1 MNFRMDAFEAYKE
14 YIALKLHF
22 TSDYDYFKY
31 NGKTHVTPKSFN
43 DRKDKYHFKR
53 LVRKYED
60 ATIREYFVA
69 NLVNNKQWVGD
80 MDLATY
86 SQWQARTQSIEYIFQ
101 NDAENLLTQTENFDI
116 IFNSDKGNHPKLVKA
131 YLGKKISLETL
142 VVFEKLLHYRKRFD
156 KEIKDAII
164 WPNVSKLIEKYEPF
178 IEADLS
184 RCKKLLIEKVGEL
197 RDE

>member
-14 YIALKLHF
+14 YVALKLHF

-31 NGKTHVTPKSFN
+31 NGKTSVTPKSFN
-43 DRKDKYHFKR
+43 DRKDKYLFKK
-53 LVRKYED
+53 LGRKYEE
-60 ATIREYFVA
+60 TIIKEYFVA
-69 NLVNNKQWVGD
+69 NMIANKQWIGD

-86 SQWQARTQSIEYIFQ
+86 SLWQARTQSIEYIFQ
-101 NDAENLLTQTENFDI
+101 NDAENLLTTAQNFDI

-142 VVFEKLLHYRKRFD
+142 VVFEKLLQYRKRFD
-156 KEIKDAII
+156 KEIRDTII
-164 WPNVSKLIEKYEPF
+164 WPNVSKLIKKYEPF
-178 IEADLS
+178 VEADLS

>member
-31 NGKTHVTPKSFN
+31 NGKTNVTPKSFN

>member
-31 NGKTHVTPKSFN
+31 NGKTNVTPKSFN

-53 LVRKYED
+53 LVTKYED
-60 ATIREYFVA
+60 STIREYFVA
-69 NLVNNKQWVGD
+69 NLVNNKQWVGE

-86 SQWQARTQSIEYIFQ
+86 RQWQARTQSIEYIFQ

>member
-14 YIALKLHF
+14 YVALKLHF

-31 NGKTHVTPKSFN
+31 NGKTSVTPKSFN
-43 DRKDKYHFKR
+43 DRKDKYLFKK
-53 LVRKYED
+53 LGRKYEE
-60 ATIREYFVA
+60 TIIKEYFVA
-69 NLVNNKQWVGD
+69 NFTANKLWIGD

-86 SQWQARTQSIEYIFQ
+86 SLWQARIQSIEYVFQ
-101 NDAENLLTQTENFDI
+101 NETENLLTQVEKPDI
-116 IFNSDKGNHPKLVKA
+116 IFNCDKGNHPKLVKA

-142 VVFEKLLHYRKRFD
+142 VIFEKLFHYRKRFD

-178 IEADLS
+178 IEADLG

>member
-1 MNFRMDAFEAYKE
+1 MSFRMNEFETYE
-14 YIALKLHF
+14 NYVALKLHF
-22 TSDYDYFKY
+22 TSEYDYFRY
-31 NGKTHVTPKSFN
+31 NGKTSVTLKSFN
-43 DRKDKYHFKR
+43 NRKDKYHFKR
-53 LVRKYED
+53 LAKKYED
-60 ATIREYFVA
+60 STIREYFVA

-80 MDLATY
+80 MDIATY

-101 NDAENLLTQTENFDI
+101 NDAENLLTNSSNFDI

-142 VVFEKLLHYRKRFD
+142 IIFEKLLHYRKRFD
-156 KEIKDAII
+156 KEIKDVII

-178 IEADLS
+178 IEADLG
-184 RCKKLLIEKVGEL
+184 RCKRLLIEKVGEL

>member
-1 MNFRMDAFEAYKE
+1 MNFRMNEFEAYKE

-31 NGKTHVTPKSFN
+31 NGKTNVTPHSFN
-43 DRKDKYHFKR
+43 QRKDKYHFKR
-53 LVRKYED
+53 LVKKYED
-60 ATIREYFVA
+60 STIREYFVA

-80 MDLATY
+80 MDIATY

-101 NDAENLLTQTENFDI
+101 NDAENLLTNSSNFDI

-142 VVFEKLLHYRKRFD
+142 IIFEKLLHYRKRFD
-156 KEIKDAII
+156 KEIKDVII

-178 IEADLS
+178 IEADLG
-184 RCKKLLIEKVGEL
+184 RCKRLLIEKVGEL

>member
-1 MNFRMDAFEAYKE
+1 MNFRMNEFEAYKE

-31 NGKTHVTPKSFN
+31 NGKTNVTPHSF
-43 DRKDKYHFKR
+43 DWRKDKFHFKR
-53 LVRKYED
+53 LATKYND
-60 ATIREYFVA
+60 STIREYFVA
-69 NLVNNKQWVGD
+69 NLIGNNPWVGN
-80 MDLATY
+80 MNLVTY

-101 NDAENLLTQTENFDI
+101 NDVENLLTNVTNFDI

-142 VVFEKLLHYRKRFD
+142 VIFEKLLHFRKTFD
-156 KEIKDAII
+156 KEIKEQII
-164 WPNVSKLIEKYEPF
+164 WPKESQLIKKYEPF

-197 RDE
+197 KDE